1 MNSLNQIILEG
12 NVVRQPEKHEAKG
25 HKVCTVP
32 IAVNRRYKNSSG
44 ENVDEVSYFN
54 ISTFGPVADLCEKW
68 CPKGRGIRVVGRLKQ
83 STWKTEDGKNR
94 SQIEIIAE
102 HVEFKPF
109 KKTIEHESDSQEEEA
124 VQEKEAVSF

>member
-1 MNSLNQIILEG
+1 M
-12 NVVRQPEKHEAKG
+12 
-25 HKVCTVP
+25 
-32 IAVNRRYKNSSG
+32 
-44 ENVDEVSYFN
+44 
-54 ISTFGPVADLCEKW
+54 
-68 CPKGRGIRVVGRLKQ
+68 VGRLKQ

-109 KKTIEHESDSQEEEA
+109 KKTTEHESDSQEET